1 MWFYCQP
8 LISKLAEKSDANTA
22 LMSIILVIFEMCGRF
37 LMWRFIHLYKVQRTL
52 TREQYLLTGRLF
64 PCWKRHVQ
72 RAAPSTDSLRCEHLG
87 ALWHLFSNSLSSTFI
102 YFFLFLLASSHERD
116 PTRDISTQRRR
127 SELRAQGPG
136 PPSDKCTAWKLAH
149 NSLLRFRMSSL
160 PSHVAKDGPMQLRVY
175 GSHSRKCHLNLFSSL
190 LFF

>member
-1 MWFYCQP
+1 MWPIPNVEIYSP
-8 LISKLAEKSDANTA
+8 LQGTTNTYQGTVSSHGPA
-22 LMSIILVIFEMCGRF
+22 FS
-37 LMWRFIHLYKVQRTL
+37 
-52 TREQYLLTGRLF
+52 LLETARSES
-64 PCWKRHVQ
+64 
-72 RAAPSTDSLRCEHLG
+72 STDSLRCEHLG

-136 PPSDKCTAWKLAH
+136 PPSDKCAAWKLAH
-149 NSLLRFRMSSL
+149 NGLLRFRMSSL